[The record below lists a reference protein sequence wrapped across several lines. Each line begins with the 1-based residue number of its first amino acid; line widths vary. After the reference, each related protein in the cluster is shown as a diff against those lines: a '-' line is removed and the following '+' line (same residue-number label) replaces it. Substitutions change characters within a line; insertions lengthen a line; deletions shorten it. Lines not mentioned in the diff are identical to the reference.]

1 MSNVTATAAAKILV
15 ITEAGI
21 DLLRMQRELILQGPE
36 DARAT
41 RLERMERLGAAMEE
55 TRQECITILGGL
67 L

>member
-15 ITEAGI
+15 ITEAGL

-36 DARAT
+36 DTRAT
-41 RLERMERLGAAMEE
+41 RLERMERLAGAMEE
-55 TRQECITILGGL
+55 TRQQCIAILGGL

>member
-1 MSNVTATAAAKILV
+1 MSNITATAAAKILV
-15 ITEAGI
+15 ITEAGL

-36 DARAT
+36 DTRAT
-41 RLERMERLGAAMEE
+41 RLERMERLAGAMEE

>member
-1 MSNVTATAAAKILV
+1 MSVTTTAAAKILV

-21 DLLRMQRELILQGPE
+21 DLLSMQRELIRQGPE
-36 DARAT
+36 DTRAT
-41 RLERMERLGAAMEE
+41 RLERMERLAAAMEE

>member
-1 MSNVTATAAAKILV
+1 MSNVTATTAAKILV

-41 RLERMERLGAAMEE
+41 RLERMERLAAAMEE